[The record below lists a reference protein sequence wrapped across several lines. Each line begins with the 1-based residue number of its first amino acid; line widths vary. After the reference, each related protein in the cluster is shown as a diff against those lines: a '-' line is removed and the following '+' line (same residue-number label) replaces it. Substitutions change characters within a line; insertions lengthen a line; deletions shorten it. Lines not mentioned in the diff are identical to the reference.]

1 MEENESLIQKY
12 AVATLR
18 YTSYPTLPYWD
29 QETFS
34 KNKWI
39 DAVKNSFNTIN
50 WRSGINL
57 YIHLPYCE
65 SLCTYCG
72 CNTRITINHEVE
84 KPYIKAV
91 AKEWQLYKDF
101 LVHKPVIK
109 ELHLGF
115 ATPTFFSPQHLKN
128 LIEDVLND
136 CILRP
141 KAEISFEAH

>member
-50 WRSGINL
+50 WRSGISL

-72 CNTRITINHEVE
+72 CNTRITINH
-84 KPYIKAV
+84 
-91 AKEWQLYKDF
+91 
-101 LVHKPVIK
+101 
-109 ELHLGF
+109 
-115 ATPTFFSPQHLKN
+115 
-128 LIEDVLND
+128 
-136 CILRP
+136 
-141 KAEISFEAH
+141 